1 VKAAV
6 RGCPSSDLKGEGTA
20 VTTRTKRPPKRPRVQ
35 APQRRV
41 QQRRTG
47 RRWPW
52 AAGAAVLAVAAIAAA
67 VIAAG
72 GGDGGPTGAP
82 EASGLPATPD
92 YHSLLV
98 TPNDP
103 NSLLLG
109 THEGLFRS
117 ADGGRTWE
125 SATLAGRDAMNLA
138 RANGT
143 VVWAAGHEVLAKST
157 DDGTTWQDVRPD
169 GLPGLDVHGFAVDP
183 RDPRTLYA
191 AIAGQGLFR
200 STDGGAS
207 FSVVSR
213 EVGAGVMA
221 LAVTRDGRIL
231 AGDMQQGVFTSGDG
245 GKTWKPTLQA
255 GLMGLAVN
263 PKDPKRVV
271 ATGPG
276 ILLST
281 DGGRN
286 WQEVLPLSQGA
297 GPVAW
302 ASSKPR
308 VGYVVGFDKTL
319 YKTGD
324 GGATWRLVS

>member
-1 VKAAV
+1 MA
-6 RGCPSSDLKGEGTA
+6 
-20 VTTRTKRPPKRPRVQ
+20 TRTKRPPKRRRVQ

-41 QQRRTG
+41 EQRRTG
-47 RRWPW
+47 RWWPW
-52 AAGAAVLAVAAIAAA
+52 AAGAAALAVAAIAAA

-72 GGDGGPTGAP
+72 GGDGGSSGTA
-82 EASGLPATPD
+82 EAAGLPATPD

-98 TPNDP
+98 AANDP

-109 THEGLFRS
+109 THDGLFRS

-125 SATLAGRDAMNLA
+125 SATLAGQDAMNLA
-138 RANGT
+138 RANGA

-157 DDGTTWQDVRPD
+157 DGGVTWQDVSPD

-183 RDPRTLYA
+183 RDPKTLYA

-213 EVGAGVMA
+213 EVGPGAMA
-221 LAVTRDGRIL
+221 LAVTPDGRIL
-231 AGDMQQGVFTSGDG
+231 AGDMQQGLHTSADG
-245 GKTWKPTLQA
+245 GNTWKPTLQA
-255 GLMGLAVN
+255 ALMGLAVN
-263 PKDPKRVV
+263 PKDSQRVV

-286 WQEVLPLSQGA
+286 WRTVLPLSQGA

-302 ASSKPR
+302 APSRPR
-308 VGYVVGFDKTL
+308 VAYVVGFDKTL
-319 YKTGD
+319 YKTED
-324 GGATWRLVS
+324 GGATWRLVT